1 MKVFDIAARDLR
13 SYFLSPLSWI
23 VLAVVQLVAAWFMLV
38 LDWTNYIYSY
48 SRASPQLTN
57 APGITQLVVTPL
69 IHTVSFACMFLVPMM
84 TMRSISAERHSGSL
98 TLLLSAP
105 VSMTEI
111 VLGKYLAILGYLVC
125 LAGLVTLTCLSL
137 LAGGKLDMGL
147 FGAALLGFVLT
158 VACFGAAGLFFSTLT
173 AYPAVAAVSS
183 FGFLILM
190 WLLGMAGSGTDENV
204 EGLLAMLSFRSHL
217 EHFLTGL
224 VETQDLLYFALFVVT
239 FVSLSIRRL
248 DTIRLSA

>member
-38 LDWTNYIYSY
+38 LLDNYIQLQ
-48 SRASPQLTN
+48 SRLAALTN

-173 AYPAVAAVSS
+173 ANPAVAAVSS
-183 FGFLILM
+183 FGFLMLM

>member
-38 LDWTNYIYSY
+38 LLDNYMQLQ
-48 SRASPQLTN
+48 SRLAALTN

-173 AYPAVAAVSS
+173 ANPAVAAVSS
-183 FGFLILM
+183 FGFLMLM

>member
-1 MKVFDIAARDLR
+1 MKAFDIAARDLR
-13 SYFLSPLSWI
+13 SYFLSPLSWV

-38 LDWTNYIYSY
+38 LLDNYI
-48 SRASPQLTN
+48 QLQPRLAALSN

-69 IHTVSFACMFLVPMM
+69 MHTVSFACMFLVPMM

-105 VSMTEI
+105 VSVTEI
-111 VLGKYLAILGYLVC
+111 VLGKYLAILGYLLCV
-125 LAGLVTLTCLSL
+125 AGLIALTCLGL
-137 LAGGKLDMGL
+137 FAGGRLDVGL
-147 FGAALLGFVLT
+147 LSAALIGFVLT
-158 VACFGAAGLFFSTLT
+158 IACFGAAGLFFSTLT
-173 AYPAVAAVSS
+173 SYPPVAAVSA
-183 FGFLILM
+183 FGFLMLM
-190 WLLGMAGSGTDENV
+190 WLLGMAGSGSDEKV

-224 VETQDLLYFALFVVT
+224 VETQDLLYFALFIVT

-248 DTIRLSA
+248 DTMRLSA